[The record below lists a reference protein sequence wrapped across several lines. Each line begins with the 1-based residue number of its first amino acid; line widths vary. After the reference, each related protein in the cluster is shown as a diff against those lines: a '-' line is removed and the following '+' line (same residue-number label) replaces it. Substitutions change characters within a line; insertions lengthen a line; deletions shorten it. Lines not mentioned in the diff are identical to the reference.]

1 MQIHCTASPFL
12 CIDNK
17 RNTNMETLN
26 LPKSVVIKEI
36 IRYEDDVYILN
47 AEAEF
52 CNGWEFRSTP
62 VYMRTDI
69 RGLSEILRL
78 ENPSQA
84 RKVEDVVLNMLSIG
98 EPPRFDIKE
107 ITGDYLL
114 LRNCELVLRST
125 NGKKI
130 SENIHDLPQVVD
142 VFAKVYAEPLQR
154 YLNIEEEFSRDILE
168 KVFSDFQKTFFLI
181 DRGYH
186 IDIASSMTQ
195 TNNPISAMIY
205 NKIKQQLDPEEMIS
219 SPVAE
224 SNEDILEENYMFKE
238 LVNSKDEEL
247 PF

>member
-1 MQIHCTASPFL
+1 
-12 CIDNK
+12 
-17 RNTNMETLN
+17 METLN

-36 IRYEDDVYILN
+36 IRYEEDIYILK

-52 CNGWEFRSTP
+52 CTGWEFRLTP

-69 RGLSEILRL
+69 KALSEILRL

-84 RKVEDVVLNMLSIG
+84 RKIEEVVVNMLSIG

-114 LRNCELVLRST
+114 LCNCELVLLNV
-125 NGKKI
+125 NGKTV

-142 VFAKVYAEPLQR
+142 VFSKVYTEPLQR

-168 KVFSDFQKTFFLI
+168 KVFSDFQKTFFLM
-181 DRGYH
+181 DRGYQV
-186 IDIASSMTQ
+186 DIASAMTQ
-195 TNNPISAMIY
+195 TNNPVSAMIY
-205 NKIKQQLDPEEMIS
+205 NKIKQQLDPEETIS
-219 SPVAE
+219 SPIAQSRE
-224 SNEDILEENYMFKE
+224 EILEENYMFKE
-238 LVNSKDEEL
+238 LTNTKNEEL